1 MFGRDSM
8 GSGRGLITAEHTAAK
23 AAIFLASLASIV
35 VMAVQPANAGEPI
48 RVRVQSGVLV
58 GTLDGGVESFKGVPY
73 AAPPV
78 GTLRWT
84 LPRAVAVWAAERA
97 ADEFGPSCM
106 QSSVPRNVP
115 PASRGAQLSEDC
127 LTLNVW
133 APQAAKKAPVMVWVH
148 GGGNDSGS
156 SADIYYDGTAF
167 AHDGIVLVTLNY
179 RLGSFGFQPHN
190 GEANFGLWDQV
201 AALGWVRDNIASFG
215 GDPANVTLFGE
226 SSGGE
231 DALAL
236 MTAAPAQGLFQRAIV
251 ESGGG
256 GWGPPPTMAEVAARN
271 RGVANYDA
279 AAAHDATTSHDAA
292 AGHDVPAGHDADHDS
307 VAGHDTSVVHDAPA
321 DEGPDYGPTIDG
333 HLLKEP
339 PLAAFAAGHAARIP
353 LIIGTNSEE
362 GALLGPDPRTEGLFP
377 KLTKDDQAT
386 LAKLYGPAA
395 STDAALARLEFRD
408 GYFASE
414 AKWIAAKVGASGV
427 PAYLYRFDYVLGVLQ
442 SRRPGAYHGS
452 EVPFVFGRLPT
463 PRTDE
468 NDLRV
473 ERALHD
479 CWVAFARTGKP
490 TCADAPDWPPFGQVD
505 KGQGTQGQGNK
516 WMVFDAHPAAR
527 PLDGEAAL
535 DLLQCRLAGASLVA
549 PASCPAK

>member
-1 MFGRDSM
+1 M

-78 GTLRWT
+78 GALRWT
-84 LPRAVAVWAAERA
+84 LPRPVAAWAAERA

-133 APQAAKKAPVMVWVH
+133 APQTAKKAPVMVWVH

-201 AALGWVRDNIASFG
+201 AALGWVRDNIANFG

-256 GWGPPPTMAEVAARN
+256 GWGPPPTIAEAAARK
-271 RGVANYDA
+271 
-279 AAAHDATTSHDAA
+279 
-292 AGHDVPAGHDADHDS
+292 
-307 VAGHDTSVVHDAPA
+307 DTPA

-362 GALLGPDPRTEGLFP
+362 GVLLGPDPRTEGLFP

-414 AKWIAAKVGASGV
+414 ARWIATKVGASGV
-427 PAYLYRFDYVLGVLQ
+427 PAYLYRFEYVLGVLQ

-505 KGQGTQGQGNK
+505 KGQGSQGQDNK

-527 PLDGEAAL
+527 ALDGAAAL
-535 DLLQCRLAGASLVA
+535 DLLQCRLAGALLVA
-549 PASCPAK
+549 PASCVAK